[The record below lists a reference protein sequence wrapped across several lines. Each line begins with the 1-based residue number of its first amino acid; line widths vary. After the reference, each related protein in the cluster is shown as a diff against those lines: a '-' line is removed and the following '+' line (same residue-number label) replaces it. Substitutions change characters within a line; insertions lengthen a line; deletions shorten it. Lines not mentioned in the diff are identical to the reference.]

1 MVFMVG
7 AMFCVNFVDYFLIAP
22 ASVGWLFYLFVFIV
36 CVVLEVWLYLGCCLL
51 GKFVGARLRWCW

>member
-22 ASVGWLFYLFVFIV
+22 LVWGGCSICLFLLFALF
-36 CVVLEVWLYLGCCLL
+36 
-51 GKFVGARLRWCW
+51 